1 MSDAA
6 TEERRA
12 VESKS
17 ADEAGLSGNLGTV
30 YNGMKPGEKLSID
43 QLMRL
48 GLSMGELMS
57 ALTQL
62 EIRGFVASVPGGFY
76 TRK

>member
-12 VESKS
+12 GEAKS
-17 ADEAGLSGNLGTV
+17 AEAAELTGNLGTV

-48 GLSMGELMS
+48 GISMGELMS

-62 EIRGFVASVPGGFY
+62 EIRGLVASVPGGFY